1 MLIVCKKRLLGV
13 QNTGV
18 PEVAKDSCGGTVVN
32 GLALGL
38 AGGAIFGLYGIL
50 LSLIVSKHFDPATS
64 KVFLVLLAFTAGYSL
79 LMGFLSE
86 GIDNS
91 AHVGGLIAGFSMGLF
106 YAKTIKEAVG
116 TSDIR
121 TRVRKSNKD
130 FIEQD

>member
-1 MLIVCKKRLLGV
+1 MIKKTRMLIPVIIGV
-13 QNTGV
+13 AAIVSVWWHDQPV
-18 PEVAKDSCGGTVVN
+18 VAVGAS
-32 GLALGL
+32 
-38 AGGAIFGLYGIL
+38 GAIFGLYGIL

-91 AHVGGLIAGFSMGLF
+91 AHVGGLIAGFAMGLF

-116 TSDIR
+116 SSDIR